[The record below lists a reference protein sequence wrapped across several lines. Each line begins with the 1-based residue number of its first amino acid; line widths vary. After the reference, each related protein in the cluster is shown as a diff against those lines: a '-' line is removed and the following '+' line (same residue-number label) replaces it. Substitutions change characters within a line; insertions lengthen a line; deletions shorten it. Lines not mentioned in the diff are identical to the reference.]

1 MKKILTHLSIICLLC
16 LTQWKAF
23 AQCENFHVS
32 IISHDNC
39 AIAGDKTNTVN
50 ETGGT
55 APYSYLWIN
64 TNTNAYVTGT
74 TNINTS
80 GVSHAYAVVTD
91 ANGCRDTATGNW
103 YPDIASCTIIFPPS
117 TISPTCVNFN
127 IIVTKNEGLLNN
139 DIIYTGT
146 PSMGVGPYNYSWYG
160 YNAGVYTSG
169 TFTGASCSTTPVG
182 NGNFFMAV
190 TDANGCV
197 ARDSFYSKDFKDCKP
212 CDIDSLSLNTGI
224 DNAGN
229 VLAGG
234 AMDNHWVITSLPS
247 TPSTYIAPLVITSP
261 DIAWDSIASTKAK
274 WINHDDAGPNSF
286 QFNLHTFTRKI
297 KVCQSGT
304 FLINFKALA
313 DNDVQVYIDG
323 TLMASSTGA
332 LVGWTTTAGA
342 SVTNYNV
349 TLAHGLHKIDAV
361 VNNVGNTQGLWMEG
375 SIKPGL
381 INPGILVPDTCS
393 SPVTSNNNCNVVTD
407 DFNVPAFWT
416 HPVLLPSVA
425 LAPYY
430 NTLNIAGGQFK
441 FLQSRDNNMNYYYR
455 NVGAIDDNY
464 FTAKIDFTQQTTVP
478 GWGVAHTILG
488 LTSAPLPFNSDPVLS
503 IGGSPGSSTPL
514 LLTPSVMDGISVS
527 IESAATASVT
537 SSDFKIYIKD
547 NGVRTQVGTPVNVA
561 ANTSSYL
568 TLERFG
574 ALCKLTVYSDALRT
588 IPIGN
593 TGWAAVPNTINTLN
607 HVIIGTMEEF
617 VNDRMLTGHVDNL
630 CISNGVTVGLN
641 SNVKP
646 YVTVNLF
653 PNPADEYLTLK
664 CNAII
669 EGIEILNTNAQ
680 VVQTEIYN
688 TTEARIKIEDL
699 TPGMYFIKIKTAQG
713 SVTRRF
719 VK

>member
-1 MKKILTHLSIICLLC
+1 
-16 LTQWKAF
+16 
-23 AQCENFHVS
+23 
-32 IISHDNC
+32 
-39 AIAGDKTNTVN
+39 
-50 ETGGT
+50 
-55 APYSYLWIN
+55 
-64 TNTNAYVTGT
+64 
-74 TNINTS
+74 
-80 GVSHAYAVVTD
+80 
-91 ANGCRDTATGNW
+91 
-103 YPDIASCTIIFPPS
+103 
-117 TISPTCVNFN
+117 
-127 IIVTKNEGLLNN
+127 
-139 DIIYTGT
+139 
-146 PSMGVGPYNYSWYG
+146 
-160 YNAGVYTSG
+160 
-169 TFTGASCSTTPVG
+169 
-182 NGNFFMAV
+182 
-190 TDANGCV
+190 
-197 ARDSFYSKDFKDCKP
+197 
-212 CDIDSLSLNTGI
+212 
-224 DNAGN
+224 
-229 VLAGG
+229 
-234 AMDNHWVITSLPS
+234 
-247 TPSTYIAPLVITSP
+247 
-261 DIAWDSIASTKAK
+261 
-274 WINHDDAGPNSF
+274 
-286 QFNLHTFTRKI
+286 
-297 KVCQSGT
+297 
-304 FLINFKALA
+304 
-313 DNDVQVYIDG
+313 
-323 TLMASSTGA
+323 
-332 LVGWTTTAGA
+332 
-342 SVTNYNV
+342 
-349 TLAHGLHKIDAV
+349 
-361 VNNVGNTQGLWMEG
+361 
-375 SIKPGL
+375 
-381 INPGILVPDTCS
+381 
-393 SPVTSNNNCNVVTD
+393 
-407 DFNVPAFWT
+407 
-416 HPVLLPSVA
+416 
-425 LAPYY
+425 
-430 NTLNIAGGQFK
+430 
-441 FLQSRDNNMNYYYR
+441 
-455 NVGAIDDNY
+455 
-464 FTAKIDFTQQTTVP
+464 
-478 GWGVAHTILG
+478 LG